1 MPVADGDTVMS
12 PVKVAQDAIAVASA
26 ALLMVVAD
34 VEHDALS
41 VFHMVISGRKLGGR
55 SLLIMTY
62 VQILEL
68 GRCKQQLM
76 LHLKLDIAT

>member
-1 MPVADGDTVMS
+1 MS

-41 VFHMVISGRKLGGR
+41 VFHMVVSGRKPDGR

-68 GRCKQQLM
+68 ERRWVCKQQLM